1 MQKTP
6 PRRRSKMRIA
16 WQAPPGTRKRKN
28 TQSSMKMHP
37 VLLEEGSPNAFRVWG
52 GGKVG
57 RKRRGRVFW
66 LVLFVGQARMYML
79 EDVGH
84 GIVVLMCVV
93 PGWVDVD
100 GEAVLAGEVWLL
112 LAWCWMLVWGA
123 GATSNGAV
131 VLCCCSLLFC
141 ISCSNRV
148 EKL

>member
-1 MQKTP
+1 MAGSARDAEKKKYTEQL
-6 PRRRSKMRIA
+6 
-16 WQAPPGTRKRKN
+16 
-28 TQSSMKMHP
+28 KMHP

-66 LVLFVGQARMYML
+66 LVLFVRQARMYML

-100 GEAVLAGEVWLL
+100 GERCLRVKYGCCLR
-112 LAWCWMLVWGA
+112 GA
-123 GATSNGAV
+123 G
-131 VLCCCSLLFC
+131 CCCG
-141 ISCSNRV
+141 V
-148 EKL
+148 QVQPAMAQ